1 MLFLWMGILFIMF
14 HTLVHGEVFGLHPE
28 GKSSTIL
35 LFDSLPDDPVNQLF
49 IPAGIGEK
57 IQKAAMAAI
66 ALNQQ
71 VQIRIF
77 FQAQKII
84 DRNEWVILGDDNRDG
99 HGKFFECAIQQ
110 RIVFEI
116 APVIREFWVPGHDG
130 FRQRQAGPVIQHTVK
145 IVLLGKQGLLFPEG
159 FLPLFQEVQ
168 TVKGQ
173 ALVNTDRGFVGIERR
188 TDGKNML

>member
-1 MLFLWMGILFIMF
+1 MF

-57 IQKAAMAAI
+57 IKKAAMAAI

-84 DRNEWVILGDDNRDG
+84 DRNEWVILG
-99 HGKFFECAIQQ
+99 
-110 RIVFEI
+110 V
-116 APVIREFWVPGHDG
+116 
-130 FRQRQAGPVIQHTVK
+130 
-145 IVLLGKQGLLFPEG
+145 
-159 FLPLFQEVQ
+159 
-168 TVKGQ
+168 
-173 ALVNTDRGFVGIERR
+173 
-188 TDGKNML
+188 